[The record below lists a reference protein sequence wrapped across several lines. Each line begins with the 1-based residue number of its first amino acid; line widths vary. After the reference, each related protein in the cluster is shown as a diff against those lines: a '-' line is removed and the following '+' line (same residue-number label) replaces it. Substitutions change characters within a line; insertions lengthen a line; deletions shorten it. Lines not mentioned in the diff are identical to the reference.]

1 MIYIISIDTFG
12 EHEVHDIQCNS
23 CWSGCAIDG
32 YALIPDGLVEGILET
47 SGYCDIVLNNDGT
60 EVSSFTARPEP
71 FVERKCTAT
80 PVVMSVNGV
89 TADASGNVQL
99 PGNGSGTVETPVFN
113 LAEMGL
119 TAVSL
124 AGGYSTL
131 EIDTAEIRAALNN
144 GAVTFVIPVETSG
157 MTMQANITMTGASL
171 GADYQCIS
179 VVDVSGPSFL
189 VVNVNSTTIMVACA
203 SLAQAVGL
211 KTATSVNM
219 SSFESEGR
227 IVETFADGSTATTI
241 MEFDSNGKPTK
252 ITDGNGNVTVLT
264 W

>member
-71 FVERKCTAT
+71 LVERKCTAT

-119 TAVSL
+119 PALPLTGGSSSL
-124 AGGYSTL
+124 ETDASAIC
-131 EIDTAEIRAALNN
+131 EALNK
-144 GAVTFVIPVETSG
+144 GAVTFVIPIETSG
-157 MTMQANITMTGASL
+157 VTMSASITMVGAMM
-171 GADYQCIS
+171 GEAYQCIS
-179 VVDVSGPSFL
+179 MVNVLGYATI
-189 VVNVNSTTIMVACA
+189 VVNVNSTSIIVACTP
-203 SLAQAVGL
+203 LTQTVGIPAV
-211 KTATSVNM
+211 TA
-219 SSFESEGR
+219 
-227 IVETFADGSTATTI
+227 AD
-241 MEFDSNGKPTK
+241 NGKIMQVK
-252 ITDGNGNVTVLT
+252 NGT
-264 W
+264 WAAVALADSEVATFVDEYISSALEGDY